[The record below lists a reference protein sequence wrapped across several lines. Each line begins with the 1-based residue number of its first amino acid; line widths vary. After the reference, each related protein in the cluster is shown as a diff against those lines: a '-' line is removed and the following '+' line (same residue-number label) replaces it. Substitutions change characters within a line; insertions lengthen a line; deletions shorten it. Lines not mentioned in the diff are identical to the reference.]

1 MPKIKLFVVV
11 TLLFSFLAGV
21 FLSTTQAQSESTQ
34 KTIIDENYL
43 TMSYEFEEKAEEG
56 QLLLKFKRRA
66 EDKKVQ
72 QRLKIKLIDEKN
84 KPIKYQESAV
94 LKEDGGWLVEKEFS
108 VEQEEQMAIKLAKS
122 IKELHLYV
130 QMDQKSVSEETDGK
144 FDENILK
151 QKTPYVLKLK
161 DEKQT
166 RNSLIKK
173 AGTKEAQ
180 TTASSKGL
188 IGPQKEQ
195 GTQSSDSANTPINSE
210 NRMVAPIYDTFVP
223 TYTPDGTGGQY
234 PTNAWSPTD
243 QSTVMNHQGG
253 YADSKQWDGNQGWDV
268 ANDNYTQ
275 FYIKYGDPN
284 IPNLS
289 LRKYAQA
296 TTQENEFK
304 VKLNVKE

>member
-1 MPKIKLFVVV
+1 M
-11 TLLFSFLAGV
+11 
-21 FLSTTQAQSESTQ
+21 
-34 KTIIDENYL
+34 
-43 TMSYEFEEKAEEG
+43 
-56 QLLLKFKRRA
+56 
-66 EDKKVQ
+66 Q

-180 TTASSKGL
+180 TTGSSKGL

-275 FYIKYGDPN
+275 SYIKYGDPN

>member
-21 FLSTTQAQSESTQ
+21 FLSTTQAQSELTQ

-122 IKELHLYV
+122 IKKLHLYV

-161 DEKQT
+161 DENQT

-180 TTASSKGL
+180 TTTSSKGL

-195 GTQSSDSANTPINSE
+195 GTQSRDSANTPINSE
-210 NRMVAPIYDTFVP
+210 NRMVAPIYDTFVA

-253 YADSKQWDGNQGWDV
+253 YADSKQWDGNQVWDV

-275 FYIKYGDPN
+275 SYIKYGDPN